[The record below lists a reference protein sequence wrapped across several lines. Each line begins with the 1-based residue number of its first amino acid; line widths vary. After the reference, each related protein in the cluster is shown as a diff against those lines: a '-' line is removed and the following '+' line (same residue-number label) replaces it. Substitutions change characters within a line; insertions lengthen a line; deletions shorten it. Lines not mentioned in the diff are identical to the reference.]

1 MKKKRK
7 LSKKKITKFIIL
19 IVVIVALCVGVFFA
33 AKTFLGGKKEK
44 EVKVVDNIE
53 KYGYTLDENETKYYK
68 SLFEDLKKVL
78 NANEVDEEK
87 YASLVSQL
95 FLTDFFNLENKLSK
109 NDVGGLQFVYTDFQG
124 DFQKY
129 AKDGVYQYL
138 ENDTYDDRKQE
149 LPKVSAVDI
158 VNVEQSTFEYLDQ
171 ADEKAYVVE
180 AKISYEED
188 MGYQSTATLTLIHR
202 DHKLE
207 IAKMSK

>member
-19 IVVIVALCVGVFFA
+19 IAVIVALCVGVFFA

-124 DFQKY
+124 DFQNY

-171 ADEKAYVVE
+171 ADENAYVVE

>member
-171 ADEKAYVVE
+171 ADENAYVVE

>member
-7 LSKKKITKFIIL
+7 LSKKKITRFIIL
-19 IVVIVALCVGVFFA
+19 MIVIVALCVGVFFA
-33 AKTFLGGKKEK
+33 VKTFLGGKKET

-68 SLFEDLKKVL
+68 SLFEDLKKTL
-78 NANEVDEEK
+78 NADEVDEEK
-87 YASLVSQL
+87 YASLITQL
-95 FLTDFFNLENKLSK
+95 FLTDFFNLENKISK
-109 NDVGGLQFVYTDFQG
+109 NDVGGIQFVYTDFQG

-129 AKDGVYQYL
+129 AKDHVYQYL

-158 VNVEQSTFEYLDQ
+158 VNVEQSSFEYLDQ
-171 ADEKAYVVE
+171 VDEEAYVIE

-188 MGYQSTATLTLIHR
+188 MENQTTATLTLIHR
-202 DHKLE
+202 ENKLE

>member
-202 DHKLE
+202 DHTLE

>member
-1 MKKKRK
+1 M
-7 LSKKKITKFIIL
+7 
-19 IVVIVALCVGVFFA
+19 
-33 AKTFLGGKKEK
+33 
-44 EVKVVDNIE
+44 
-53 KYGYTLDENETKYYK
+53 
-68 SLFEDLKKVL
+68 
-78 NANEVDEEK
+78 
-87 YASLVSQL
+87 
-95 FLTDFFNLENKLSK
+95 
-109 NDVGGLQFVYTDFQG
+109 
-124 DFQKY
+124 
-129 AKDGVYQYL
+129 YQYL

>member
-19 IVVIVALCVGVFFA
+19 IVVIVALCVGVFFV
-33 AKTFLGGKKEK
+33 AKTFLGGKKET

-68 SLFEDLKKVL
+68 SLFEDLKKTL